1 MPCKDRH
8 KVIPAS
14 YLVLR
19 DEEKVLLLWRFN
31 TGYEDGKY
39 SLPAGHVDAGET
51 FTETVIREVGEE
63 IGITLKWEDVRMAH
77 MMHRKSVDSER
88 VDTFFTIE
96 EWTGEP
102 KNMEPNKCDDLSWF
116 PLDKLP
122 ENTIPYIRQ
131 ALECIR
137 DGKFYSEFGWDNTW
151 AIEFFHNGRCAF

>member
-1 MPCKDRH
+1 MTEEVNKTLLSMPYEDRH
-8 KVIPAS
+8 KLIPAS
-14 YLVLR
+14 YLVLKR
-19 DEEKVLLLWRFN
+19 GDTVLLLRRFN

-39 SLPAGHVDAGET
+39 SMPAGHVDAGET
-51 FTETVIREVGEE
+51 FTETVIREASEE
-63 IGITLKWEDVRMAH
+63 IGIIVEAENVRMAH
-77 MMHRKSVDSER
+77 IMHRKSVYTER
-88 VDTFFTIE
+88 IDTFFTTE

-137 DGKFYSEFGWDNTW
+137 DGKFYSEFGW
-151 AIEFFHNGRCAF
+151 